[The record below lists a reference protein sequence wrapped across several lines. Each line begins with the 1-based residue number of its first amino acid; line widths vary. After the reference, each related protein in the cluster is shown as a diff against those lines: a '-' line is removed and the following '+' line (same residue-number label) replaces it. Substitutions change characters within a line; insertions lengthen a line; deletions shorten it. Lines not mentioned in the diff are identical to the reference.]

1 MPPPA
6 PQLQVPIRSGEIAE
20 DLAAYLADS
29 EQTQVI
35 ICFAE
40 LRRALPHRALLC
52 RVKVRVGIK
61 GRASSV
67 VCLAGHPRHSSPASP
82 ASVFVLRARGGTH
95 ADTAVPGAAAPSVV
109 GWAGGVGAVLQS
121 ETSKRC
127 CMAVTLRT
135 VPCPHSHH
143 AALCTLRCSRRW
155 RWGCPSTAT
164 AACAQRG
171 GI

>member
-35 ICFAE
+35 HMFCCAAPCPAAPRF
-40 LRRALPHRALLC
+40 ALPCESAGWHQR
-52 RVKVRVGIK
+52 
-61 GRASSV
+61 RASSV

-135 VPCPHSHH
+135 VP
-143 AALCTLRCSRRW
+143 
-155 RWGCPSTAT
+155 
-164 AACAQRG
+164 
-171 GI
+171 